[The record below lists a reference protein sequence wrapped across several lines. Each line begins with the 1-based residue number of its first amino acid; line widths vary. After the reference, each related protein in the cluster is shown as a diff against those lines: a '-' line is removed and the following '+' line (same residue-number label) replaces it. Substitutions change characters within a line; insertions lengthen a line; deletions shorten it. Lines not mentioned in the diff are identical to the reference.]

1 MTKTALVTGGS
12 HGIGQGIAVVL
23 AEKGFDV
30 VITYRSRP
38 EGAEETRV
46 AVEAL
51 GRRCVVLK
59 AELSQADAP
68 QRVVDEAY
76 DALGRLDLVVCNAA
90 NPGGRGSLLTATA
103 ERVDTLYAS
112 NFRNYILTAGA
123 GARYM
128 VRDGVKGGI
137 IFITSSR
144 AQRAYPD
151 DYLYG
156 GFKAGIERACQS
168 MALDLSAY
176 GIRVNCVAPG
186 CIWPGHGIPEGREE
200 HDFLREGVPLH
211 RSGTP
216 REVGEAVAYLASE
229 AAGYVTGI
237 SLRVDGGL
245 ILPGMRE
252 GTEPS
257 ALWYSP
263 EWREQTYEE
272 AMEQLRAH
280 EQEKEAST

>member
-1 MTKTALVTGGS
+1 MPKTALVTGGS
-12 HGIGQGIAVVL
+12 HNIGQGIAIVL
-23 AEKGFDV
+23 AEKGYDV
-30 VITYRSRP
+30 AITYRSRP
-38 EGAEETRV
+38 EGAEDTRR

-51 GRRCVVLK
+51 GRRCIVTK
-59 AELSQADAP
+59 AELSEADAP

-76 DALGRLDLVVCNAA
+76 EGLGGLDLVVCNAA
-90 NPGGRGSLLTATA
+90 NPGGRGSLLTATT
-103 ERVDTLYAS
+103 EYIDGLYAS

-144 AQRAYPD
+144 AQRAYSED
-151 DYLYG
+151 FLYG
-156 GFKAGIERACQS
+156 GFKAGIERAFQS

-186 CIWPGHGIPEGREE
+186 CVWSGHGIPENA
-200 HDFLREGVPLH
+200 FLREGVPLH
-211 RSGTP
+211 RSGTA
-216 REVGEAVAYLASE
+216 REVGEAVAYLASDE
-229 AAGYVTGI
+229 AGYVTGI
-237 SLRVDGGL
+237 SLRMDGGL

-252 GTEPS
+252 GSEPS
-257 ALWYSP
+257 ALWYNP
-263 EWREQTYEE
+263 EWRKQVYEE

-280 EQEKEAST
+280 EQEREASK